1 MRMQIKHWAACVC
14 IGLGALVVATA
25 VSAQATDPLV
35 GTWKLDVAK
44 STYKP
49 GPAPKSATVVV
60 EPAGKGIKIAVD
72 AVTGDGSPLKW
83 GFTTQRDGKDA
94 PVTGNPMYDTA
105 NSTQASPGSGTT
117 VYKKDGKVI
126 VTSKVEVSKDGKM
139 LTITSTG
146 TDPKGQAINN
156 VAHYV
161 KQ

>member
-1 MRMQIKHWAACVC
+1 MQVRHWATRVC
-14 IGLGALVVATA
+14 IGFAALMVASA
-25 VSAQATDPLV
+25 VSAQTDPLV

-60 EPAGKGIKIAVD
+60 DPAGKGIKVAVD
-72 AVTGDGSPLKW
+72 AVAADGSPQKW
-83 GFTTQRDGKDA
+83 GVTTQRDGKEA

-105 NSTQASPGSGTT
+105 TTTQTNPHSGST
-117 VYKKDGKVI
+117 VYKKDGKVL
-126 VTSKVEVSKDGKM
+126 VTSKVEVSKDGKT

-146 TDPKGQAINN
+146 TNAKGEAVNN